1 MIRLLYCSQ
10 AKSDTDA
17 EDIKEIL
24 LQSRKNNKLN
34 EITGVLVHGGGL
46 FLQLLEGP
54 EQNVLR
60 TYVKILDDKRHKD
73 SRIIHITPAKERL
86 FSNWTMGII
95 ERDPLEFEHIAQIR
109 AHRLESVN
117 AKAFEE
123 VMRAFN
129 DMLMQTA

>member
-1 MIRLLYCSQ
+1 MG
-10 AKSDTDA
+10 
-17 EDIKEIL
+17 E
-24 LQSRKNNKLN
+24 LN
-34 EITGVLVHGGGL
+34 EI
-46 FLQLLEGP
+46 F
-54 EQNVLR
+54 
-60 TYVKILDDKRHKD
+60 KILDDKRHKD